1 MKRNWQIL
9 KVKQK
14 LLGSDTWLRYY
25 ERFWTGGWALRPP
38 PPAEEKKNLP
48 ALIIVKILL
57 SQFNPI

>member
-1 MKRNWQIL
+1 MNAFGQ
-9 KVKQK
+9 
-14 LLGSDTWLRYY
+14 
-25 ERFWTGGWALRPP
+25 GGGPSGP